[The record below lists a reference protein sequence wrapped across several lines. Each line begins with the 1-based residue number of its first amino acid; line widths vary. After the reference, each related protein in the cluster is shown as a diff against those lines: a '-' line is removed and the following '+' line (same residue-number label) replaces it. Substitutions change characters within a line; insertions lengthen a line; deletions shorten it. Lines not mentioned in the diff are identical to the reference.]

1 MANRLVSYLRESREE
16 LRKVS
21 WPRWPETRNNTLLV
35 IGISL
40 FTAAFLGLCD
50 LIFSNVLTLV
60 LNAK

>member
-1 MANRLVSYLRESREE
+1 VANRLVSYLRESREE